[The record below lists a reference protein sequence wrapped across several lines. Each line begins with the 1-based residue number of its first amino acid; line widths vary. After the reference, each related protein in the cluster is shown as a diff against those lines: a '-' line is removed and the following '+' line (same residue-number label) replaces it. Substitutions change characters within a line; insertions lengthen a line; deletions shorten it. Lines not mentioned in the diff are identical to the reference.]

1 MQQSLSI
8 YSVDFITE
16 STVKKSASWI
26 VHKPESGCV
35 VLHQKCSYSA
45 ESLLKYGEV
54 VDHPP
59 GLIKE
64 QVPVD

>member
-1 MQQSLSI
+1 MQQSLPI
-8 YSVDFITE
+8 TSVDFITE

-35 VLHQKCSYSA
+35 VLHQIYSYSA

-59 GLIKE
+59 ALIKVP
-64 QVPVD
+64 VPVD